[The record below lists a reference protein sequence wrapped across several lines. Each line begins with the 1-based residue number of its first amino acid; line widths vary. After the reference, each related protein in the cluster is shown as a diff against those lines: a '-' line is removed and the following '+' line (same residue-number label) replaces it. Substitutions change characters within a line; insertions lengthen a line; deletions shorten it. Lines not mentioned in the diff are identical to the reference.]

1 MWCPECGG
9 EYREGFTECADCGG
23 VALVERLPA
32 PPEPLPEVKEPPPGV
47 RLVTVLETG
56 DPAELAF
63 AESVLIDADIPY
75 TKKGES
81 LQDLFV
87 LGRLGL
93 GFNPITGPVLLQVP
107 EENAEAAIQLLEE
120 VEPEELEDS
129 EDPDLLEE
137 PDGP

>member
-9 EYREGFTECADCGG
+9 EYREGFSQCADCD
-23 VALVERLPA
+23 VALVESLPA
-32 PPEPLPEVKEPPPGV
+32 EPEPHPEVK
-47 RLVTVLETG
+47 LVTVLETG

-93 GFNPITGPVLLQVP
+93 GFNPLTGPVLLQVP
-107 EENAEAAIQLLEE
+107 EEHAEAAAQLLAEAA
-120 VEPEELEDS
+120 PEELEES
-129 EDPDLLEE
+129 EDSDLVEE
-137 PDGP
+137 P

>member
-1 MWCPECGG
+1 MWCPECRG
-9 EYREGFTECADCGG
+9 EYREGFLECEDCGG
-23 VALVERLPA
+23 VALVENLPA
-32 PPEPLPEVKEPPPGV
+32 LPEPLPEAK
-47 RLVTVLETG
+47 LITVLETG

-75 TKKGES
+75 VKKGES

-107 EENAEAAIQLLEE
+107 EEHAEAAARLLEE
-120 VEPEELEDS
+120 AEPEDLEES
-129 EDPDLLEE
+129 EDPDLPVD
-137 PDGP
+137 PDGD

>member
-9 EYREGFTECADCGG
+9 EYREGFSECEDCGG
-23 VALVERLPA
+23 VALVENLPA
-32 PPEPLPEVKEPPPGV
+32 PPEPLAEMN
-47 RLVTVLETG
+47 LVTVLETG

-93 GFNPITGPVLLQVP
+93 GFNPLTGPVLLQVP
-107 EENAEAAIQLLEE
+107 EDHAEAAVQLLEE
-120 VEPEELEDS
+120 SEPEDLEES
-129 EDPDLLEE
+129 EDPDLPED
-137 PDGP
+137 PDVD